1 MSVYTTKP
9 LVTPKILPWF
19 SPTHWEQTTQCG
31 KPKLTLCKKIF
42 FICYDTRGHGQ
53 SIAPNKSYTITE
65 LGCDVVGLLEHLH
78 IKKAHFCGISMGGLT
93 GIWLSIHTPDKFDKI
108 IVANTA
114 AKIGN
119 QHA

>member
-1 MSVYTTKP
+1 MWQAQIDALQKD
-9 LVTPKILPWF
+9 
-19 SPTHWEQTTQCG
+19 
-31 KPKLTLCKKIF
+31 F
-42 FICYDTRGHGQ
+42 FLICYDTRGHGQ
-53 SIAPNKSYTITE
+53 STAPNKSYTIAE

-93 GIWLSIHTPDKFDKI
+93 GIWLSIHALDKFDKI

-114 AKIGN
+114 AKIVN